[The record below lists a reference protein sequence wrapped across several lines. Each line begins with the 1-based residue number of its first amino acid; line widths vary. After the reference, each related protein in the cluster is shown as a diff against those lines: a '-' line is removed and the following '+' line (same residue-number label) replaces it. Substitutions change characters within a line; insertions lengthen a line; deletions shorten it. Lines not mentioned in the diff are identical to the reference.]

1 MKHLSAIITTLIKH
15 GHSEAVTTL
24 AGVALGGT
32 LATLGLALTL
42 WLT

>member
-1 MKHLSAIITTLIKH
+1 MKHLTTILTALIER

-32 LATLGLALTL
+32 LATLGLLLTL
-42 WLT
+42 WLS